1 MNRVRNCALLLSLL
15 LAPMAFTQAAGLYK
29 WTDENGNVHY
39 GQLPPSEHTAQKLSP
54 PVNVP
59 AQPAKEEKQTDK
71 IPEEAKRDAEMLR
84 VKQQNC
90 EVARGN
96 LQTYQDYNS
105 VRQPD
110 GTVVEMS
117 DEMREAKIKEAQE
130 MIDKFCN

>member
-1 MNRVRNCALLLSLL
+1 
-15 LAPMAFTQAAGLYK
+15 
-29 WTDENGNVHY
+29 
-39 GQLPPSEHTAQKLSP
+39 
-54 PVNVP
+54 
-59 AQPAKEEKQTDK
+59 
-71 IPEEAKRDAEMLR
+71 MLR